1 MATVRRDFAADVCAK
16 RIRRMSARIA
26 AGADPLQRRTGN
38 DSWQCRLMCT
48 YTQNPRN
55 ILLHRDGSDEDWGGD
70 ISSSF

>member
-38 DSWQCRLMCT
+38 DS
-48 YTQNPRN
+48 
-55 ILLHRDGSDEDWGGD
+55 
-70 ISSSF
+70 